1 MEYESHD
8 NKELI
13 REKNGICVYE
23 LTPDNGPIRQKRFY
37 VVEWNNLQGQ
47 VQSIVPNDMA
57 DSGTWFATG
66 RSTQSI
72 GYVAGG
78 RTRKNAMGWFRKLT
92 SEPPAQA
99 GKGD

>member
-13 REKNGICVYE
+13 REKNGVHIYE

-37 VVEWNNLQGQ
+37 VVEWDNLQAQ
-47 VQSIVPNDMA
+47 VKSIVPNDMSK
-57 DSGTWFATG
+57 SGTWFATD
-66 RSTQSI
+66 RSAQSI

-78 RTRKNAMGWFRKLT
+78 RTRKNAMDWFRKLT
-92 SEPPAQA
+92 S
-99 GKGD
+99 